1 MLTAQASIRNG
12 QMPILLSP
20 YPMILAGGG
29 ERQNNERRNK
39 ARTPD
44 KGLVIKETF
53 VVYSEIVSFYHLYS
67 GQEGLQRVKWDIGL

>member
-1 MLTAQASIRNG
+1 MLAAQASIRNE

-53 VVYSEIVSFYHLYS
+53 VVYSEIVSFLSSIS
-67 GQEGLQRVKWDIGL
+67 GQEGLQRVKLDIGL

>member
-1 MLTAQASIRNG
+1 
-12 QMPILLSP
+12 
-20 YPMILAGGG
+20 MILAGGG

-53 VVYSEIVSFYHLYS
+53 VVYSEIVSFLS
-67 GQEGLQRVKWDIGL
+67 SISEQEGLQRVKWDIGL